1 MVKLVYTHVSGTC
14 EPSSCGFKS
23 LLRQTISLL
32 LHYWRKILI
41 SNVKFPGGKPPIL
54 NEGIR
59 AREVR
64 LIDDEGNNL
73 GVVST
78 QDALKMAIE
87 KDLDLVVISPNQAP
101 PVAKILDYGKYRFE
115 AEKKAKEA
123 KKKQHVVEV
132 KEIKMRYKIDVHDY
146 NVRIKNIK
154 KFIEAGNKVKVMVML
169 RGREVQHSEL
179 AFDLVK
185 RILNDLQDT
194 PYVMEKNPGM
204 EGKNVVMIFAP
215 TAS

>member
-1 MVKLVYTHVSGTC
+1 MSLARVGSS
-14 EPSSCGFKS
+14 PSFGSFLFS
-23 LLRQTISLL
+23 N
-32 LHYWRKILI
+32 LHLWRKTLI
-41 SNVKFPGGKPPIL
+41 SNVKFPGAKPPIL

-78 QDALKMAIE
+78 QDALKMATE

-101 PVAKILDYGKYRFE
+101 PVAKILDYGKYKFE
-115 AEKKAKEA
+115 SEKKAKEA

-146 NVRIKNIK
+146 NVRLKNIK
-154 KFIEAGNKVKVMVML
+154 KFLEAGNKVKVMVML
-169 RGREVQHSEL
+169 RGREIQHSSL
-179 AFDLVK
+179 AFDLAK
-185 RILNDLQDT
+185 RIISDLQDIT
-194 PYVMEKNPGM
+194 YLMEKNPGM
-204 EGKNVVMIFAP
+204 EGKNVVMILAP
-215 TAS
+215 STNQ